1 MVIQNNMRAA
11 NADRQMAA
19 VSRKKEK
26 TTEKLSSGYA
36 INRSADDAAGLRIS
50 EGMRRMVRGLDRGSD
65 NLEDGI
71 SLVQTADGALSEV
84 EGILQRMNELSIQ
97 SANGTNSTADRTAI

>member
-1 MVIQNNMRAA
+1 MVIQKNMCAA
-11 NADRQMAA
+11 NADRQMTT

-26 TTEKLSSGYA
+26 TSEKLSSGYA

-50 EGMRRMVRGLDRGSD
+50 EGMRRRIRGLDRGSD

-71 SLVQTADGALSEV
+71 SLIQTAEGALA
-84 EGILQRMNELSIQ
+84 LL
-97 SANGTNSTADRTAI
+97 A